1 MKKSSKNQ
9 NAKYFKYSFSKTM
22 IALAITVILLC
33 LVGIVIS
40 IYRLVKFGGVDGFTD
55 ALKSPLLIAICL
67 FCIVTVIALLV
78 KSQYIVDETHYTT
91 QFGFIISRFPIK
103 DITSLVLDMDTKKL
117 TIYMGEQFSVLSLS
131 PEWNDEFI
139 AAIRAVNPE
148 IEFSFTLAET
158 DGKEE
163 K

>member
-1 MKKSSKNQ
+1 
-9 NAKYFKYSFSKTM
+9 M

-40 IYRLVKFGGVDGFTD
+40 VYRLIKFGGVDGFTD

-103 DITSLVLDMDTKKL
+103 DITALVLDMDTKKL
-117 TIYMGEQFSVLSLS
+117 TVYIGEQFSVLSLS
-131 PEWNDEFI
+131 PAWNDEFI
-139 AAIRAVNPE
+139 AALRAVKPE
-148 IEFSFTLAET
+148 IDFSFTLAET
-158 DGKEE
+158 DGKTE